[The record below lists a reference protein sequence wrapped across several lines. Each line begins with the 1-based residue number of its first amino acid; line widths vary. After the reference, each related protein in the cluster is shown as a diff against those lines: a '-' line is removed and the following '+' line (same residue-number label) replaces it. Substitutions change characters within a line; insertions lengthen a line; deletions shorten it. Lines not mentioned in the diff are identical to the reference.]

1 MNILGLVLCCKMAM
15 YTISIANG
23 TAKKKPPTTTTSI
36 HLWMIYSLH
45 LLNAVTTVAV
55 RFGHDFK

>member
-15 YTISIANG
+15 YTISIANE
-23 TAKKKPPTTTTSI
+23 TAKKPPTTTTSI
-36 HLWMIYSLH
+36 NLWMIYSLH
-45 LLNAVTTVAV
+45 LLNVVTTVAV